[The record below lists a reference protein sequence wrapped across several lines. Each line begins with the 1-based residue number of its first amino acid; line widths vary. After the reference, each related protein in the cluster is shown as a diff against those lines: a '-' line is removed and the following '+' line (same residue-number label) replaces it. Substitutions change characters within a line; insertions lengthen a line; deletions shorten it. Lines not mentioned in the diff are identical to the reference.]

1 MEKSCR
7 KCAASPRPLFY
18 FGKQPKTAIA
28 CKEFLQKQDILEG
41 IIKSLLKIK
50 LYFFFPNQSLLI
62 DKVIKNKKGLE
73 LVTSCYSL
81 HETNLEKFLCSL
93 YII

>member
-50 LYFFFPNQSLLI
+50 LYFFFPDQSLLI

-73 LVTSCYSL
+73 LVTSPSSGYKTSSK
-81 HETNLEKFLCSL
+81 KFL
-93 YII
+93 Y

>member
-73 LVTSCYSL
+73 LVTSPSSGYKVSSK
-81 HETNLEKFLCSL
+81 KFI
-93 YII
+93 Y

>member
-7 KCAASPRPLFY
+7 KCAASPRLLFY

-73 LVTSCYSL
+73 LVTSPSSGYKISSK
-81 HETNLEKFLCSL
+81 KFI
-93 YII
+93 Y

>member
-62 DKVIKNKKGLE
+62 DKIIKNKKGLE
-73 LVTSCYSL
+73 LVTSPSSGYKASS
-81 HETNLEKFLCSL
+81 KKSL
-93 YII
+93 Y

>member
-73 LVTSCYSL
+73 LVTSPSSGYKINSK
-81 HETNLEKFLCSL
+81 KFI
-93 YII
+93 Y

>member
-50 LYFFFPNQSLLI
+50 LYFFFPDQSLLI

-73 LVTSCYSL
+73 LVTSPSSGYKISSK
-81 HETNLEKFLCSL
+81 KFI
-93 YII
+93 Y

>member
-7 KCAASPRPLFY
+7 KCAASPGPLFY

-73 LVTSCYSL
+73 LVTSPSSGYKISSK
-81 HETNLEKFLCSL
+81 KFI
-93 YII
+93 Y

>member
-73 LVTSCYSL
+73 LVTSPSSGYKISSK
-81 HETNLEKFLCSL
+81 KFI
-93 YII
+93 Y

>member
-41 IIKSLLKIK
+41 IIKSLLKLK

-73 LVTSCYSL
+73 LVTSPSSGYKIISQ
-81 HETNLEKFLCSL
+81 KFI
-93 YII
+93 Y